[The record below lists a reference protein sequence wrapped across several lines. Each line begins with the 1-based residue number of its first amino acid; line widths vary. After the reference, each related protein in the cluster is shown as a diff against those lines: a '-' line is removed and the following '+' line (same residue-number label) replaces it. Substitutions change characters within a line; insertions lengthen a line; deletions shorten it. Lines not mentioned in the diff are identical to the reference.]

1 MGTISSAYVRDLVEK
16 TSPEAEDCF
25 VLGNETVGRINL
37 SNLVKAIANVMLPV
51 GHILMT
57 TRNVNPETYL
67 GGTWVAWGSGRVPT
81 GVSADDTDYNAS
93 EKIGGAKTLN
103 LAHSH
108 IVNSHSHTVNS
119 HKHVAPFG
127 YDDNVYYASRIY
139 DSTVLSASGVNG
151 YSFKA
156 TSSGMTS
163 PLRLNYTSAESPGT
177 SNSSPGTNSKLG
189 NIDIRQPYITCYM
202 WKRTA

>member
-16 TSPEAEDCF
+16 TSPESEDCF
-25 VLGNETVGRINL
+25 VLGNETTGRINL
-37 SNLVKAIANVMLPV
+37 SNLVKAIANIMLPV

-57 TRNVNPETYL
+57 TRNVNPGTYL

-81 GVSADDTDYNAS
+81 GVNANDTAFKTV
-93 EKIGGAKTLN
+93 EKTGGSQTLE

-108 IVNSHSHTVNS
+108 IVNS

-127 YDDNVYYASRIY
+127 YDDNVYYAGRMY
-139 DSTVLSASGVNG
+139 DSIVVQTGGLNG

-156 TSSGMTS
+156 ESGMTS
-163 PLRLNYTSAESPGT
+163 PLRLNYTSEE
-177 SNSSPGTNSKLG
+177 SPGTNSQLG
-189 NIDIRQPYITCYM
+189 TRDIKQPYITCYM

>member
-25 VLGNETVGRINL
+25 VLGNEIAGRINL

-57 TRNVNPETYL
+57 TRNVNPGTYL
-67 GGTWVAWGSGRVPT
+67 GGTWEAWGSGRVPV
-81 GVSADDTDYNAS
+81 GVSTDDTDYNAS
-93 EKIGGAKTLN
+93 EKTGGAKTLN
-103 LAHSH
+103 LSHSH

-127 YDDNVYYASRIY
+127 YDQNIYYASRIY
-139 DSTVLSASGVNG
+139 DSVVASPTGVNG
-151 YSFKA
+151 YNFTAQSNQ
-156 TSSGMTS
+156 TS
-163 PLRLNYTSAESPGT
+163 PVRLNYTSPEAPGT
-177 SNSSPGTNSKLG
+177 SSVSPGTNSQLG
-189 NIDIRQPYITCYM
+189 YRDIRQPYITCYM

>member
-16 TSPEAEDCF
+16 TSPESEDCF
-25 VLGNETVGRINL
+25 VLGNETAGRINL
-37 SNLVKAIANVMLPV
+37 SNLVKAIANIMLPV

-57 TRNVNPETYL
+57 TRNVNPGAYL

-81 GVSADDTDYNAS
+81 GVNANDTAFKTV
-93 EKIGGAKTLN
+93 EKTGGSQTLE

-108 IVNSHSHTVNS
+108 IVNS

-127 YDDNVYYASRIY
+127 YDDNVYYAGRMY
-139 DSTVLSASGVNG
+139 DSIVVQTGGLNG

-156 TSSGMTS
+156 ESGMTS
-163 PLRLNYTSAESPGT
+163 PLRLNYTSEE
-177 SNSSPGTNSKLG
+177 SPGTNSQLG
-189 NIDIRQPYITCYM
+189 TRDIKQPYITCYM
-202 WKRTA
+202 WKRTV

>member
-16 TSPEAEDCF
+16 TSPESEDCF
-25 VLGNETVGRINL
+25 VLGNETAGRINL

-57 TRNVNPETYL
+57 TRNVNPGTYL

-81 GVSADDTDYNAS
+81 GVSADDADYNES
-93 EKIGGAKTLN
+93 GKTGGAKTLN

-108 IVNSHSHTVNS
+108 TVNSHSHTVNS
-119 HKHVAPFG
+119 HQHIAPFG
-127 YDDNVYYASRIY
+127 YDDNVYYAGRIY
-139 DSTVLSASGVNG
+139 GSTVVPASGIDG
-151 YSFKA
+151 YNFKA
-156 TSSGMTS
+156 ASSGMAS

-177 SNSSPGTNSKLG
+177 SNSAPGTNSQLG
-189 NIDIRQPYITCYM
+189 SRDIRQPYITCYM

>member
-1 MGTISSAYVRDLVEK
+1 MGTISSVYVRDLVEK
-16 TSPEAEDCF
+16 TSPESEDCF
-25 VLGNETVGRINL
+25 VLGNETAGRINL
-37 SNLVKAIANVMLPV
+37 KNLVKAIANIMLPV

-57 TRNVNPETYL
+57 TRNVNPGTYL

-81 GVSADDTDYNAS
+81 GVNANDTAFKTV
-93 EKIGGAKTLN
+93 EKTGGSQTLE

-108 IVNSHSHTVNS
+108 IVNS

-127 YDDNVYYASRIY
+127 YDDNVYYAGRIY
-139 DSTVLSASGVNG
+139 ESTVVSASGLNG

-156 TSSGMTS
+156 SSSGMTS

-177 SNSSPGTNSKLG
+177 NSQLGTR
-189 NIDIRQPYITCYM
+189 DIKQPYITCYM

>member
-16 TSPEAEDCF
+16 TSPESEDCF
-25 VLGNETVGRINL
+25 VLGNETAGRINL
-37 SNLVKAIANVMLPV
+37 PNLVKAIANIMLPV

-57 TRNVNPETYL
+57 TRNVNPGTYL

-81 GVSADDTDYNAS
+81 GVNADDADYKAS

-108 IVNSHSHTVNS
+108 VVNSHSHTVNS
-119 HKHVAPFG
+119 HSHISPLG
-127 YDDNVYYASRIY
+127 YDENVYYATTVFGNIVKNYSGY
-139 DSTVLSASGVNG
+139 AFAAKSSNPAST
-151 YSFKA
+151 
-156 TSSGMTS
+156 
-163 PLRLNYTSAESPGT
+163 LRLSYTSMESPGT
-177 SNSSPGTNSKLG
+177 SSSSPGTDSQLG
-189 NIDIRQPYITCYM
+189 NRDIRQPYITCYM

>member
-16 TSPEAEDCF
+16 TSPESEDCF
-25 VLGNETVGRINL
+25 VLGNETAGRINL
-37 SNLVKAIANVMLPV
+37 SNLVKAIANIMLPV

-57 TRNVNPETYL
+57 TRNVNPGTYL

-81 GVSADDTDYNAS
+81 GVNANDIAFKTV
-93 EKIGGAKTLN
+93 EKTGGSQTLE

-108 IVNSHSHTVNS
+108 IVNS

-127 YDDNVYYASRIY
+127 YDDNVYYAGRMY
-139 DSTVLSASGVNG
+139 DSIVVQTGGLNG

-156 TSSGMTS
+156 ESSMTS
-163 PLRLNYTSAESPGT
+163 PLRLNYTSKE
-177 SNSSPGTNSKLG
+177 SPGTNSQLG
-189 NIDIRQPYITCYM
+189 TRDIKQPYITCYM

>member
-1 MGTISSAYVRDLVEK
+1 MGTISSMYVRDLVEK
-16 TSPEAEDCF
+16 TNPEAEDCF
-25 VLGNETVGRINL
+25 VLGNETAGRINL
-37 SNLVKAIANVMLPV
+37 SNLVKAIANVMFPV

-57 TRNVNPETYL
+57 TRNVNPGTYL

-81 GVSADDTDYNAS
+81 GVNADDTDYNAS
-93 EKIGGAKTLN
+93 EKTGGAKTLN

-108 IVNSHSHTVNS
+108 TVNSHSHTVNS

-127 YDDNVYYASRIY
+127 YDDNVYYAGRIY
-139 DSTVLSASGVNG
+139 DSTVVSASGLNG

-156 TSSGMTS
+156 ASSGMTS

-177 SNSSPGTNSKLG
+177 SSSAPGTNSQLG
-189 NIDIRQPYITCYM
+189 NRDIRQPYITCYM